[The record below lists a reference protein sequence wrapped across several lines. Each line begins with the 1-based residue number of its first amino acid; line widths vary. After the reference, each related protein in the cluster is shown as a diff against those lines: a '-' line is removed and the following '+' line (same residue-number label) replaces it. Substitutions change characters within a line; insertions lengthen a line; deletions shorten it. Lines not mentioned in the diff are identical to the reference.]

1 LKHGSMKFWIC
12 ASLTLTLAAL
22 CSAAAATQAKKQD
35 STPDAA
41 QVKFPELRHPN
52 ETRLAGLR
60 PGRDTFAIAQKRFKE
75 KLFSEE
81 ANSGSKA
88 WRDACSGRSIR
99 LEVDAKSVIQSVTL
113 TTLDMQEGKCSD
125 RRPDF
130 LDPKFWLTGL
140 GLRMG
145 DSQDRV
151 VALYGEP
158 NSSGPAS
165 KNGQELELM
174 YYQFDW
180 AGSDVPQVMEVLC
193 ARDTGRVVEI
203 TLAFPSL

>member
-1 LKHGSMKFWIC
+1 LKRGSMKFWIC
-12 ASLTLTLAAL
+12 ASLALAAAI
-22 CSAAAATQAKKQD
+22 AAAAVTLPAQKQD
-35 STPDAA
+35 STPGTGTV
-41 QVKFPELRHPN
+41 QFPALRHPN
-52 ETRLAGLR
+52 ETLLAGLR
-60 PGRDTFAIAQKRFKE
+60 PGRDTFAVAQKRLKPKE
-75 KLFSEE
+75 LSEE
-81 ANSGSKA
+81 SNGGSKE

-99 LEVDAKSVIQSVTL
+99 LEIDSKTMIQSITL
-113 TTLDMQEGKCSD
+113 TTLGAQEGKCSEK
-125 RRPDF
+125 RPDF

-151 VALYGEP
+151 VSLYGEP

-165 KNGQELELM
+165 KNGQELDLM

-180 AGSDVPQVMEVLC
+180 AGSEVPQVMEVLC

>member
-1 LKHGSMKFWIC
+1 LKPGSMKFWLS
-12 ASLTLTLAAL
+12 ASLVLAAA
-22 CSAAAATQAKKQD
+22 SAALAAGARISPPGAGQSAT
-35 STPDAA
+35 
-41 QVKFPELRHPN
+41 RHTN
-52 ETRLAGLR
+52 EILLAGLR
-60 PGRDTFAIAQKRFKE
+60 PGRDTFAVAEKRFKG
-75 KLFSEE
+75 KNVSVE
-81 ANSGSKA
+81 ANSGSKE
-88 WRDACSGRSIR
+88 WRDECSGRSIR
-99 LEVDAKSVIQSVTL
+99 LQVDAKSVIQTVTI
-113 TTLDMQEGKCSD
+113 TTLGTQEGKCSD

-130 LDPKFWLTGL
+130 LDPRNWLTGL

-158 NSSGPAS
+158 NSGGPAS

-193 ARDTGRVVEI
+193 ARETGRVVEI

>member
-1 LKHGSMKFWIC
+1 MKFWLC
-12 ASLTLTLAAL
+12 ASLALAAT
-22 CSAAAATQAKKQD
+22 SVAVAAGAGISLPGAGQAA
-35 STPDAA
+35 
-41 QVKFPELRHPN
+41 VRHTN
-52 ETRLAGLR
+52 EILLAGLR
-60 PGRDTFAIAQKRFKE
+60 PGRDTFAVAEKRFKP
-75 KLFSEE
+75 KNLSEE
-81 ANSGSKA
+81 ANSSSKE
-88 WRDACSGRSIR
+88 WRDDCSGRSIR

-113 TTLDMQEGKCSD
+113 TTLGSQEGKCSD

-130 LDPKFWLTGL
+130 LDPRNWVTGL

-151 VALYGEP
+151 TGLYGEP
-158 NSSGPAS
+158 KSSGPAS
-165 KNGQELELM
+165 KNGQELELL

-180 AGSDVPQVMEVLC
+180 AGSDVPQVMDVLC

>member
-1 LKHGSMKFWIC
+1 MKFWIC
-12 ASLTLTLAAL
+12 ASLALGAA
-22 CSAAAATQAKKQD
+22 CAAMAATPPAHKLGL
-35 STPDAA
+35 SPATG
-41 QVKFPELRHPN
+41 QVQFPELRHKN
-52 ETRLAGLR
+52 ETLLAGLR
-60 PGRDTFAIAQKRFKE
+60 PGRDTFAVAEKRFKAKNVSAE
-75 KLFSEE
+75 P
-81 ANSGSKA
+81 NSGSKE

-99 LEVDAKSVIQSVTL
+99 LEVDAKTVIQSITI
-113 TTLDMQEGKCSD
+113 TTLDKQEGQCSD

-130 LDPKFWLTGL
+130 LDPRFWLTGL

-151 VALYGEP
+151 VGLYGEP

-165 KNGQELELM
+165 KNGQELDLM

-180 AGSDVPQVMEVLC
+180 AGSEVPQVMEVSC

>member
-1 LKHGSMKFWIC
+1 LKRGSMKFWLC
-12 ASLTLTLAAL
+12 ASLVLAVAA
-22 CSAAAATQAKKQD
+22 SA
-35 STPDAA
+35 TPAGARISPRFAA
-41 QVKFPELRHPN
+41 QSPARHGN
-52 ETRLAGLR
+52 ETMLAGLR
-60 PGRDTFAIAQKRFKE
+60 PGRDNFAVAEKRFKGKSISDE
-75 KLFSEE
+75 P
-81 ANSGSKA
+81 NSGLKE
-88 WRDACSGRSIR
+88 WRDDCSGRSIR

-113 TTLDMQEGKCSD
+113 TTLGTQEGKCSD
-125 RRPDF
+125 KRPDF
-130 LDPKFWLTGL
+130 LDPRNWLTGL

-151 VALYGEP
+151 VGLYGEP

>member
-1 LKHGSMKFWIC
+1 LKRGSMKFWQC
-12 ASLTLTLAAL
+12 ASLLLAAA
-22 CSAAAATQAKKQD
+22 SVTAAAAGARI
-35 STPDAA
+35 SPPGAA
-41 QVKFPELRHPN
+41 QTAARHNN
-52 ETRLAGLR
+52 ETQLAGLR
-60 PGRDTFAIAQKRFKE
+60 PGRDTFAAAEKRFKV
-75 KLFSEE
+75 KNLSEE
-81 ANSGSKA
+81 PNSGSKE
-88 WRDACSGRSIR
+88 WRDDCSGRSIR
-99 LEVDAKSVIQSVTL
+99 LEVDAKTVIQSVTI
-113 TTLDMQEGKCSD
+113 TTLGTQEVKCSD

-130 LDPKFWLTGL
+130 LDPRNWLTGL
-140 GLRMG
+140 GMRMG

-151 VALYGEP
+151 VGLYGEP

>member
-1 LKHGSMKFWIC
+1 MKFWLS
-12 ASLTLTLAAL
+12 ASLVL
-22 CSAAAATQAKKQD
+22 AAAATFASGARLAASGAGQD
-35 STPDAA
+35 DA
-41 QVKFPELRHPN
+41 RRNN
-52 ETRLAGLR
+52 ETLLAGLR
-60 PGRDTFAIAQKRFKE
+60 PGRDALAVAEKRFKT
-75 KLFSEE
+75 KSVSEE
-81 ANSGSKA
+81 PNSGAKE
-88 WRDACSGRSIR
+88 WRDDCSGRSIR
-99 LEVDAKSVIQSVTL
+99 LEINAKSIIQSVTI
-113 TTLDMQEGKCSD
+113 TTLGTQEGKCSD

-130 LDPKFWLTGL
+130 LDPKNWVTGM

-151 VALYGEP
+151 VGLYGEP

-165 KNGQELELM
+165 KNGQELDLM

-180 AGSDVPQVMEVLC
+180 AGSAVPQVMEVLC

>member
-1 LKHGSMKFWIC
+1 MKYWIC
-12 ASLTLTLAAL
+12 ASLALAAS
-22 CSAAAATQAKKQD
+22 CAAAAAHVQISLPKPGQA
-35 STPDAA
+35 PA
-41 QVKFPELRHPN
+41 LRHIN
-52 ETRLAGLR
+52 ETLLAGLR
-60 PGRDTFAIAQKRFKE
+60 PGRDTFAAAEKRFKT
-75 KLFSEE
+75 KNVSEE
-81 ANSGSKA
+81 PNSGSKE

-113 TTLDMQEGKCSD
+113 TTLNVQEGKCSD

-151 VALYGEP
+151 IGLYGEP

-165 KNGQELELM
+165 KNGQELDLM

-180 AGSDVPQVMEVLC
+180 AGSEVPQVMEVLC
-193 ARDTGRVVEI
+193 ARDTGRVVEL

>member
-1 LKHGSMKFWIC
+1 LKRGSMKFWLC
-12 ASLTLTLAAL
+12 ASLAITGANPAVAAG
-22 CSAAAATQAKKQD
+22 ARI
-35 STPDAA
+35 STPGAG
-41 QVKFPELRHPN
+41 QVAIRHTN
-52 ETRLAGLR
+52 ETLLAGLR
-60 PGRDTFAIAQKRFKE
+60 PGRDTFAVAEKRFKG
-75 KLFSEE
+75 KSLSEE
-81 ANSGSKA
+81 PNSGSRE
-88 WRDACSGRSIR
+88 WRDDCSGRSIR
-99 LEVDAKSVIQSVTL
+99 LEVDAKSIIQSITI
-113 TTLDMQEGKCSD
+113 TTLGTQEGKCSD

-130 LDPKFWLTGL
+130 LDPRNWLTGL

-165 KNGQELELM
+165 KNKQELELM

-193 ARDTGRVVEI
+193 ARDTGRVVEV

>member
-1 LKHGSMKFWIC
+1 LKRGSMKFWL
-12 ASLTLTLAAL
+12 SVSWVLAATAP
-22 CSAAAATQAKKQD
+22 CISGARSASGAPQ
-35 STPDAA
+35 DAA
-41 QVKFPELRHPN
+41 HRNN
-52 ETRLAGLR
+52 ETLLAGLR
-60 PGRDTFAIAQKRFKE
+60 PGRDALAAAEKRFKT
-75 KLFSEE
+75 KSLSEE
-81 ANSGSKA
+81 PNSGTKE
-88 WRDACSGRSIR
+88 WRDDCSGRSIR
-99 LEVDAKSVIQSVTL
+99 LELNAKSVIQSVTI
-113 TTLDMQEGKCSD
+113 TTLGAQEGKCSD

-130 LDPKFWLTGL
+130 LDPKNWVTGM

-151 VALYGEP
+151 AGLYGEP

>member
-1 LKHGSMKFWIC
+1 M
-12 ASLTLTLAAL
+12 
-22 CSAAAATQAKKQD
+22 
-35 STPDAA
+35 
-41 QVKFPELRHPN
+41 N
-52 ETRLAGLR
+52 ETLLAGLR
-60 PGRDTFAIAQKRFKE
+60 PGRDTFAVAEKRLKPKE
-75 KLFSEE
+75 ISDELDIRR
-81 ANSGSKA
+81 SKE

-99 LEVDAKSVIQSVTL
+99 LDIDAKSVIQSVTL
-113 TTLDMQEGKCSD
+113 TTVGKQEGKCSD

-158 NSSGPAS
+158 NSSGPAT
-165 KNGQELELM
+165 KNGLELDLM

-180 AGSDVPQVMEVLC
+180 AGSDVPQVMEILC

>member
-1 LKHGSMKFWIC
+1 MKPGSMKFWLS
-12 ASLTLTLAAL
+12 ASLVLAAA
-22 CSAAAATQAKKQD
+22 SAAVAASARISPPGAGQSAT
-35 STPDAA
+35 
-41 QVKFPELRHPN
+41 RHTN
-52 ETRLAGLR
+52 EILLAGLR
-60 PGRDTFAIAQKRFKE
+60 PGRDTFAVAEKRFKG
-75 KLFSEE
+75 KNVSVE
-81 ANSGSKA
+81 ANSGSKE
-88 WRDACSGRSIR
+88 WRDECSGRSIR
-99 LEVDAKSVIQSVTL
+99 LQVDAKSVIQTVTI
-113 TTLDMQEGKCSD
+113 TTLGTQEGKCSD

-130 LDPKFWLTGL
+130 LDPRNWLTGL

-158 NSSGPAS
+158 NSGGPAS
-165 KNGQELELM
+165 KNGQELDLM

-193 ARDTGRVVEI
+193 ARETGRVVEI